1 MLRRFLCLVG
11 LAAVVPPALADV
23 VSLRNGTTLEGIVR
37 RVPGRVQILMES
49 GTITIDEDLVAGIS
63 SRLSPLEIYRRRD
76 AAIADGDTA
85 ARLRLAAWCGG
96 QGLPAS
102 ARAQYERIL
111 ADDPDHAEAR
121 RALGYRRH
129 QGRWMTEDEI
139 YRARGYVWSDG
150 AWRSPAEMAERAA
163 ERSRAD
169 EERLRTEIMTTRLRV
184 EALEREAT
192 RDKHASRE
200 GNRPVVL
207 YGFSRRIPSRRIHP
221 SCRFQGGLYPWW
233 CTLPAAA
240 PERTHVCP
248 RKPESSAW
256 YRPPGPAWNPMPA
269 WGSPR

>member
-11 LAAVVPPALADV
+11 LAAVATPAAADV

-37 RVPGRVQILMES
+37 RTPGRVQILMES
-49 GTITIDEDLVAGIS
+49 GTITVAEDLVAGIS
-63 SRLSPLEIYRRRD
+63 PRLSPLEIYRRRD
-76 AAIADGDTA
+76 AGIADGDIA
-85 ARLRLAAWCGG
+85 ARLRLATWCGE

-111 ADDPDHAEAR
+111 ADDPDHAGAR

-129 QGRWMTEDEI
+129 DGRWMTEDEI

-150 AWRSPAEMAERAA
+150 AWRSPAELAERAA
-163 ERSRAD
+163 ARRRAD
-169 EERLRTEIMTTRLRV
+169 QERLRVELATTRLRV
-184 EALEREAT
+184 EALEREAARE
-192 RDKHASRE
+192 RDASRE
-200 GNRPVVL
+200 DRRPVVL
-207 YGFSRRIPSRRIHP
+207 YGFSRRVPSRRIHP

-233 CTLPAAA
+233 CTMPAAI
-240 PERTHVCP
+240 PDKPHVCP
-248 RKPESSAW
+248 RTPESSAW